1 MGVTE
6 NLAAIKNT
14 LPPTC
19 TLVAVTKTHPVETIM
34 QAYDA
39 GHKVFGENKVQEM
52 RSKAEVI
59 PADVEWHMI
68 GHLQSNK
75 VKHIVPFV
83 SLIHGVDSIKL
94 LEEINKQAAKIDRV
108 VNCLLQIHIAEEESK
123 FGFSEEELD
132 YLIEAYSREK
142 FSFVNIRGLMGMATL
157 TENEDQIRKEFKQ
170 LKQHFD
176 EIRTKNIDGLQFD
189 ILSMGMSADYQIAI
203 EEGSTMIRVGS
214 AIFGGRTYH

>member
-59 PADVEWHMI
+59 PADVDWHMI